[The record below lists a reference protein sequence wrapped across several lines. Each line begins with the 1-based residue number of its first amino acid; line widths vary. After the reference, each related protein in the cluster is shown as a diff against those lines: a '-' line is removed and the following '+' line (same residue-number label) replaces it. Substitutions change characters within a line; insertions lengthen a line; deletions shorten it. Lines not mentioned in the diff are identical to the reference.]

1 MNGTEKQIK
10 FAEQIISNFVAGCET
25 AKEGL
30 SERIENYHRRAA
42 KTGKDFS
49 ENIADVNAEMAI
61 VDQSITV
68 ANCADDA
75 SHVIDC
81 QAILEKITKS
91 ITTEWD
97 NQTLANVKFAI
108 HGGK

>member
-1 MNGTEKQIK
+1 MNGSEKQIK
-10 FAEQIISNFVAGCET
+10 WAEQIISDFVAGCET
-25 AKEGL
+25 AKIKL

-68 ANCADDA
+68 ANSADNA

-81 QAILEKITKS
+81 RGILEKITKS
-91 ITTEWD
+91 IATEWD
-97 NQTLANVKFAI
+97 SQTLANVKFAI
-108 HGGK
+108 FGRK

>member
-10 FAEQIISNFVAGCET
+10 WAEQIISDFVTGCET
-25 AKEGL
+25 AKIKL

-61 VDQSITV
+61 I
-68 ANCADDA
+68 DA
-75 SHVIDC
+75 SISMIQTASDASRIIDVRGD
-81 QAILEKITKS
+81 LEKLTNS
-91 ITTEWD
+91 MTTEWD
-97 NQTLANVKFAI
+97 SSALYRVKFAA
-108 HGGK
+108 HGR